1 MIPFGDLRRQYISI
15 KDELDKALAGV
26 LDSGWYI
33 LGKQVQQFEN
43 NFSAFCNKKYGVGVN
58 SGTDALILALKAS
71 GVKPGDEV
79 ITVSFTAIPT
89 ISAIYAVGASP
100 VFVDIGDYY
109 TMDPDKVE
117 SSITPKTK
125 VILPV
130 HLYGQSCDMDP
141 ILEIANKYNLKVV
154 EDCAQAHGALYKGK
168 KVPVGDI
175 GCFSFYPSKNLG
187 ALGDG
192 GMIVTDDVEIYNK
205 LLSMREYGQKERYYQ
220 VIDGINSRLD
230 ELQAALLNIKL
241 KYLDKWNARRRQIA
255 KIYFEGLQED
265 KNIVFPLERRDCR
278 QIFHLFVI
286 RHDNRDDLREYLK
299 NNKIQTQIHYP
310 IPNHL
315 QEYYVKNFNKKF
327 NLPKT
332 EKYSKEILSLPMFPE
347 LNDEEVKEIIKF
359 INAYK

>member
-117 SSITPKTK
+117 SSITPKT
-125 VILPV
+125 
-130 HLYGQSCDMDP
+130 
-141 ILEIANKYNLKVV
+141 
-154 EDCAQAHGALYKGK
+154 
-168 KVPVGDI
+168 
-175 GCFSFYPSKNLG
+175 
-187 ALGDG
+187 
-192 GMIVTDDVEIYNK
+192 
-205 LLSMREYGQKERYYQ
+205 
-220 VIDGINSRLD
+220 
-230 ELQAALLNIKL
+230 
-241 KYLDKWNARRRQIA
+241 
-255 KIYFEGLQED
+255 
-265 KNIVFPLERRDCR
+265 
-278 QIFHLFVI
+278 
-286 RHDNRDDLREYLK
+286 
-299 NNKIQTQIHYP
+299 
-310 IPNHL
+310 
-315 QEYYVKNFNKKF
+315 
-327 NLPKT
+327 
-332 EKYSKEILSLPMFPE
+332 
-347 LNDEEVKEIIKF
+347 
-359 INAYK
+359 